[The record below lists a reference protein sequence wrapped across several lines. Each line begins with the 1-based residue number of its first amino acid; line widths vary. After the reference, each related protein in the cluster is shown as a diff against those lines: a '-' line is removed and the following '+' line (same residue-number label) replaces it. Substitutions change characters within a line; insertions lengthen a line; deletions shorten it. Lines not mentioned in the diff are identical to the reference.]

1 MRAVRA
7 LVPALALAAVAA
19 LAGSAAA
26 DSMHLGPAD
35 RDHDWSG
42 LDRLTGR
49 SELWLDAGWVD
60 MSGGSTIDLSKVT
73 VVRFD
78 LGGEFVSK
86 EGFGAYGLVP
96 LSVLSFPDTTF
107 GVPPVSFTING
118 ETDTAFGNIE
128 LGGLYALRTAK
139 ADAVFR
145 LGFALPT
152 AETGNAEATFGPF
165 SAATRLGDLV
175 DVWPHTTWLRMSA
188 SPTARFGPLF
198 LRGDFGVDVTIAHD
212 DTYTKIGP
220 IVRLGLGGG
229 VDLGAA
235 DVTVELMN
243 LFLNQDGNNADN
255 SWQELTIGARYTEG
269 AAHPGLSIG
278 IPLGVGAGYDN
289 ANLAIVGSIAANL

>member
-7 LVPALALAAVAA
+7 LVPAFALATVAA

-26 DSMHLGPAD
+26 DSMHLGLAD

-42 LDRLTGR
+42 LDRVTGR

-60 MSGGSTIDLSKVT
+60 MGGGSTVDLSKFT
-73 VVRFD
+73 VLHFD
-78 LGGEFVSK
+78 LGGEFIS
-86 EGFGAYGLVP
+86 EQGFGAYGLLPYSVIHTPDVTVP
-96 LSVLSFPDTTF
+96 IVGTVVQSDT
-107 GVPPVSFTING
+107 VS
-118 ETDTAFGNIE
+118 DFGNIE
-128 LGGLYALRTAK
+128 LGGLYALRTPK
-139 ADAVFR
+139 ADAIFR
-145 LGFALPT
+145 VGFALPT
-152 AETGNAEATFGPF
+152 AETGNIENGLGAFA
-165 SAATRLGDLV
+165 AATRLGDLV

-212 DTYTKIGP
+212 DTYAKIGP

-255 SWQELTIGARYTEG
+255 AWQELTIGARYTEG
-269 AAHPGLSIG
+269 DVHPGLSIG
-278 IPLGVGAGYDN
+278 IPLGVDQGFDN